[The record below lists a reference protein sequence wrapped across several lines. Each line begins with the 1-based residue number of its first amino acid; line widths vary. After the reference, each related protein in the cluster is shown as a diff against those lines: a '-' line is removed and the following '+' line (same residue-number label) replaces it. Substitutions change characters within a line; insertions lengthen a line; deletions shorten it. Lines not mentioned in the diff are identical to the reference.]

1 MLELHREDL
10 VDALEDHVEMI
21 HSILAGLA
29 EERERVLLEQGR
41 LAKLARG

>member
-1 MLELHREDL
+1 MLELHCEDL

-21 HSILAGLA
+21 DSILAGLA